1 MPSSVTHFF
10 CPACWAETA
19 GDDRV
24 CPRCGVD
31 MEAVQRGRDFV
42 DKLIAALD
50 HPEPETRSRAALI
63 LGLRRETRG
72 LEALIRVV
80 RQARDASL
88 VEVAIEALS
97 RIGDP
102 ACRGTV
108 ERAATHG
115 TVRVRQAARRA
126 LALLS
131 AGVEDQREPN

>member
-115 TVRVRQAARRA
+115 TVRVRQAARQA
-126 LALLS
+126 LALL
-131 AGVEDQREPN
+131 RPRLEPRGE